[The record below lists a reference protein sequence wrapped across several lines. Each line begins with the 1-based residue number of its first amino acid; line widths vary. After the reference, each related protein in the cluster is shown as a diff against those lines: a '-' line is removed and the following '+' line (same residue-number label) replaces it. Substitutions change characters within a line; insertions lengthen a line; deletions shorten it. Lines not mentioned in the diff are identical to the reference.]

1 MIRRVSLG
9 ELGRAAQLLGQA
21 KVAAPSPEVRDEFQ
35 SLLVT
40 LAAER
45 GLLPADHSSDEE
57 MPARDLAT
65 ALRKAPRSSG
75 AGPSGSRFTH
85 WQACQLSAS
94 SMAALAQVVNLV
106 ASGRVPTG
114 AAAAL
119 ALTCLTPLRKKNG
132 RLRPVAAGETLRRL
146 PGKGLARTQA
156 TLLAEAMGPHQFG
169 IGTPGGAEALSH
181 AAQV

>member
-21 KVAAPSPEVRDEFQ
+21 KVAAPSPEVRDELQ

-57 MPARDLAT
+57 VPARDLAT

-94 SMAALAQVVNLV
+94 SVAALGQVVNLV
-106 ASGRVPTG
+106 ASGRVPTRREPPQHWPSI
-114 AAAAL
+114 AS
-119 ALTCLTPLRKKNG
+119 
-132 RLRPVAAGETLRRL
+132 RLCERRTAGF
-146 PGKGLARTQA
+146 ARWPP
-156 TLLAEAMGPHQFG
+156 EKRCDD
-169 IGTPGGAEALSH
+169 
-181 AAQV
+181 